1 MKNHQFNKQNM
12 KPYVYGA
19 KKHEFDII
27 LTIQG
32 YFHTVHFERHREEFK
47 RYPVNDKGLRGEH
60 SFNQ

>member
-1 MKNHQFNKQNM
+1 M

-32 YFHTVHFERHREEFK
+32 YFHTVHFERQREEFK
-47 RYPVNDKGLRGEH
+47 RYPVNNKGLRGEH